1 MDWCLSILFYNKPNF
16 TIDKLRWS
24 EICCIQILYLCFD
37 YCHICFFI
45 IFLSLFKSALHKL
58 RSIEENIEAERA
70 SHLETKFNSE
80 IVQVFYVIYIHISLW
95 IYCYVLMI
103 GNDLVY
109 IFIHWNDIVYI
120 FIHLNDIVYI
130 FIHLNDLVYIFI

>member
-16 TIDKLRWS
+16 TVDKLRWS

-37 YCHICFFI
+37 YCPICFFI

-80 IVQVFYVIYIHISLW
+80 IVQVFYVIYIHILLRTYDWKWPSLH
-95 IYCYVLMI
+95 
-103 GNDLVY
+103 
-109 IFIHWNDIVYI
+109 IHSLKWHSLHIHSLNWPSLH
-120 FIHLNDIVYI
+120 IHLSYS
-130 FIHLNDLVYIFI
+130 FIEMT